1 MFFFVISILTN
12 CIEKMLFIRRT
23 WENSQCSCWGCQSA
37 ASWSSGSPEKPTKLM
52 LGLVRLHEKKKKSKK
67 KAKCPQLRC
76 RLRPL
81 LSGFTVHC
89 TKHYGQTMQTSAAP
103 MALKSD
109 QPAVVEEQHVSFSQN
124 WTLLTLQE
132 NMMTRHHRGPQR
144 VGSSDWLQWTS

>member
-1 MFFFVISILTN
+1 
-12 CIEKMLFIRRT
+12 
-23 WENSQCSCWGCQSA
+23 
-37 ASWSSGSPEKPTKLM
+37 M

-67 KAKCPQLRC
+67 KAKCLQLRC

-132 NMMTRHHRGPQR
+132 NMMTRHHRGPQQ
-144 VGSSDWLQWTS
+144 VGSSDWLQWTSWYWHEVYVKGHRNYKSENTLCFPVCVFLRIACPKVPLVKKLYL